1 MQLDVPPPLDRQC
14 SDPSDG
20 VFRGS
25 TQASVP
31 GATQTALT
39 TAAAQESPS
48 ARHRTPGALVLV
60 ANPGSAGANRDQL
73 DAALDAARSGGFP
86 ALLLQAQEGAE
97 LPTLAAR
104 GARLAAREQGSVIAV
119 GGDGTINA
127 VAAAAIEA
135 GCSMG
140 VLPQGTF
147 NYFAR
152 AHGLPDDPKAA
163 AQVWRAGHLKQ
174 VQVGAV
180 NGRPFVVNAS
190 LGIYPR
196 LLRARE
202 TDSAAYGRSRWVA
215 MWSAARTI
223 LRVSHVSRLT
233 IDQDGQREDVRLS
246 LLFIGNNRLQLESLG
261 LPQPAELGEERLAAI
276 RVAPLG
282 WAATLR
288 LLLRGLTG
296 RLAPAEEV
304 SSALFNELT
313 ITSRQRRKG
322 RGLQVACDG
331 EVTWMDAPLHVMVMN
346 QRLPLLCPRT
356 E

>member
-1 MQLDVPPPLDRQC
+1 MRPSWGADVEARAIGRCSSTRAHWALSFATQLDVPPPLDRQC

-135 GCSMG
+135 GPG
-140 VLPQGTF
+140 
-147 NYFAR
+147 
-152 AHGLPDDPKAA
+152 GLP
-163 AQVWRAGHLKQ
+163 
-174 VQVGAV
+174 
-180 NGRPFVVNAS
+180 
-190 LGIYPR
+190 
-196 LLRARE
+196 
-202 TDSAAYGRSRWVA
+202 
-215 MWSAARTI
+215 
-223 LRVSHVSRLT
+223 
-233 IDQDGQREDVRLS
+233 
-246 LLFIGNNRLQLESLG
+246 LG
-261 LPQPAELGEERLAAI
+261 LASSEYEGTPPI
-276 RVAPLG
+276 R
-282 WAATLR
+282 
-288 LLLRGLTG
+288 
-296 RLAPAEEV
+296 
-304 SSALFNELT
+304 
-313 ITSRQRRKG
+313 
-322 RGLQVACDG
+322 
-331 EVTWMDAPLHVMVMN
+331 
-346 QRLPLLCPRT
+346 
-356 E
+356 